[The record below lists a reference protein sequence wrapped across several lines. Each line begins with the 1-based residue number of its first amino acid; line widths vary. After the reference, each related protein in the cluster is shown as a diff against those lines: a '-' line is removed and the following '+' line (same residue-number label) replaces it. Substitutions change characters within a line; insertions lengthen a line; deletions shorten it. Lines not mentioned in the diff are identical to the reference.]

1 MDKPIIYIGLD
12 VHKDTIAIALA
23 AADKR
28 GDVRQYGQIANT
40 PAALKTA
47 AARLARGGSDLRFC
61 YEAGPCGYG
70 VQRQLTA
77 AGHQCAVVAP
87 SLIPRRP
94 GDRIK
99 TDRRDAINL
108 AKLHRAGELTAVW
121 VPDQMH
127 EAVRDLVR
135 ARLAAVRTLRQAR
148 QQLSGFLLRHGHHY
162 HRPAWTQMHRRWLA
176 GLRFEQP
183 VHHIVLEDCI
193 AAVEAATARRDR
205 LQAHIEAAL
214 PDWSLTPVVRALQAL
229 RGMALV
235 VAATLIA
242 ELGDITRFTNPR
254 QLMAYLGLVPS
265 EHSSGGTRRQGGIT
279 KAGNGAAR
287 RVLIEAA
294 WSYRFPARISR
305 ELLSRQEGLPKA
317 IRDVAWQAQERLCRR
332 YRRLAQAGKLPTVV
346 TTAIARE
353 LSGFVWAI
361 AHLVQQANG

>member
-1 MDKPIIYIGLD
+1 MDTPIIYVGLD
-12 VHKDTIAIALA
+12 VHKDTIAVAVA
-23 AADKR
+23 EAGKR
-28 GDVRQYGQIANT
+28 GEVRQHGQIANT
-40 PAALKTA
+40 PAALKGVV
-47 AARLARGGSDLRFC
+47 ARLAHSGADLRFC

-70 VQRQLTA
+70 IERQLMA
-77 AGHQCAVVAP
+77 AGHQCVVVAP

-108 AKLHRAGELTAVW
+108 AKLHRADELTAVW
-121 VPDQMH
+121 VPDQTH
-127 EAVRDLVR
+127 EAIRDLVR
-135 ARLAAVRTLRQAR
+135 ARLAAVRSLRQAR
-148 QQLSGFLLRHGHHY
+148 QQLSGFLLRHGRHY

-183 VHHIVLEDCI
+183 MHHIVLEDCI

-205 LQAHIEAAL
+205 LQANIEAAL
-214 PDWSLTPVVRALQAL
+214 PDWSLAPVVGALQAL

-235 VAATLIA
+235 AAATLIA

-279 KAGNGAAR
+279 KTGNGAAR
-287 RVLIEAA
+287 RMLIEAA

-305 ELLSRQEGLPKA
+305 ELVLRQEGLPKA
-317 IRDVAWQAQERLCRR
+317 IRDLAWKAQERLCRR

-346 TTAIARE
+346 TAAIARE

-361 AHLVQQANG
+361 AQLVEANG